1 MEKLKV
7 LIVEDEAI
15 AAMALEMELAA
26 FDPIS
31 VQIVSSGE
39 DAIALTGTFEPDLIF
54 MDVYLDGPMN
64 GIEAIKKIHAL
75 KKIPVVYTTASQNIE
90 VERQINSTDFIGFL
104 QKPYLTAEI
113 QAIMHA
119 FQAR

>member
-39 DAIALTGTFEPDLIF
+39 DAIALTGTFNPDLIF

-64 GIEAIKKIHAL
+64 GIDAIKKIHAL
-75 KKIPVVYTTASQNIE
+75 KKIPVVYTTASQSIE

-113 QAIMHA
+113 QAIMHS
-119 FQAR
+119 FNTR